1 MYYVLLF
8 ISFFLSNTILRADSS
23 TKPSS
28 GYVTVGLM
36 GQLGNQLFQ
45 IATAYAYALDH
56 NLLLTIPD
64 LQNNHSN
71 NIPYNAKKLFLD
83 KISSLAP
90 SSPVKKHWSEPSF
103 NYTEIPSSKQ
113 IHLNGYFQSEKYFK
127 HRRAEILELF
137 TPPAELQETILAK
150 YPFLSSDALVVGIQ
164 IRDYRKEQPTG
175 SYHPTKTRSYYE
187 KAMSY
192 FPKDTIF
199 LISSNNSILAKE
211 CTEGL
216 SSNNIYL
223 QGEDYIEEFY
233 TLVLCKSFIIG
244 NSSFGWW
251 ASWLSTAKDKIVIAP
266 DQWFSLPYD
275 NNQMKKDI
283 FPERCITLD
292 D

>member
-1 MYYVLLF
+1 MYYILFF
-8 ISFFLSNTILRADSS
+8 ISLLLGNITLKAEGS
-23 TKPSS
+23 KEPPS

-36 GQLGNQLFQ
+36 GQLGNQFFQ
-45 IATAYAYALDH
+45 IATAYAYTLDH
-56 NLLLTIPD
+56 NLSLTIPD

-83 KISSLAP
+83 KIATYAP
-90 SSPVKKHWSEPSF
+90 PSPHLNWNEPSF
-103 NYTEIPSSKQ
+103 NYTEIPPSSH
-113 IHLNGYFQSEKYFK
+113 IRLTGYFQSEKYFK
-127 HRRAEILELF
+127 HRRKEILELF
-137 TPPAELQETILAK
+137 TPPSEIQETILAK
-150 YPFLSSDALVVGIQ
+150 YPFLTSDALVVGVQ

-175 SYHPTKTRSYYE
+175 TYHPIKTRAYYE
-187 KAMSY
+187 EAMSY
-192 FPKDTIF
+192 FPEDTIF
-199 LISSNNSILAKE
+199 LVSSNNLILAKE

-216 SSNNIYL
+216 RSNIIYL

-275 NNQMKKDI
+275 NNMMKKDI
-283 FPERCITLD
+283 FPEGCIILD
-292 D
+292 Y